1 MHIAFLSL
9 EYPPL
14 PSGGI
19 GTSVQNLARAL
30 VRQGHR
36 VTVLGWG
43 PETEFDDGGV
53 RVRFLGHT
61 SIPRMGWFLN
71 RRRLQREL
79 RRLKKTEGLD
89 IVEAHDWCG
98 ISAGLRPDCPL
109 VVRCHG
115 SATYFARLL
124 DESVRPTVFGT
135 EWLALIGADAVVAVS
150 RFTAGLTAG
159 IFRLPQ
165 RVGTIPNGID
175 TSRFHPADGNG
186 VEQDVILYC
195 GSVVR
200 KKGVLD
206 LSRIF
211 SLVVD
216 KYPPA
221 KLWVIGRDTVDKKT
235 GARSTW
241 DLCWELLSPAARKR
255 VEYFG
260 PQPPERVP
268 AYIQQSRVCVFPSYA
283 EALPLSWLE
292 AMACGKPIV
301 AYDIGWASE
310 VVESGVSGI
319 LIPIGDVEQAAA
331 SMAAFLPDSG
341 RALALGRA
349 ARQRIESLFTIDSVA
364 ERTVQWYRNVIKLG
378 GEAPS
383 CPEALEESNPTLG
396 QRPERYGYGGS

>member
-30 VRQGHR
+30 VRDGHKI
-36 VTVLGWG
+36 TVLGWG
-43 PETEFDDGGV
+43 SETEFDDAGV

-61 SIPRMGWFLN
+61 SIPRMGWLLN
-71 RRRLQREL
+71 RRRVQREL
-79 RRLKKTEGLD
+79 RRLKETEGLD

-115 SATYFARLL
+115 SATYFARML
-124 DESVRPTVFGT
+124 DERVRSTVFGS
-135 EWLALIGADAVVAVS
+135 EWLALRGADAVVAVS
-150 RFTAGLTAG
+150 RFTAGLTAR
-159 IFRLPQ
+159 IFGLPH

-175 TSRFHPADGNG
+175 ISRFQPAGNG

-221 KLWVIGRDTVDKKT
+221 KLWVVGRDTVDKKT

-241 DLCWELLSPAARKR
+241 DLCWGLLSPAARKR

-260 PQPPERVP
+260 PQPPEKVP
-268 AYIQQSRVCVFPSYA
+268 AYIQQSPVCIFPSYA

-301 AYDIGWASE
+301 VYDIGWASE

-319 LIPIGDVEQAAA
+319 LIPRGDVEQAA
-331 SMAAFLPDSG
+331 SSIAALLLDCG
-341 RALALGRA
+341 RGLALGKA

-364 ERTVQWYRNVIKLG
+364 ERTVRWYQNVIRLG
-378 GEAPS
+378 GEAPLT
-383 CPEALEESNPTLG
+383 CPESA
-396 QRPERYGYGGS
+396 